1 MPLSVPNVLALV
13 ERMEARKEKGFGVS
27 PQTAPLI
34 IEALRVYARMHAGE
48 PAKYKVERWDS
59 QDAHVE
65 EIVATASLI
74 LVGHAAFANVSA
86 WNGREAPLVA
96 PPISITALWPIGI
109 RALGVNHR
117 SAIARRGAIA
127 RIR

>member
-74 LVGHAAFANVSA
+74 VIGHAAFHAA
-86 WNGREAPLVA
+86 IEQYP
-96 PPISITALWPIGI
+96 
-109 RALGVNHR
+109 R
-117 SAIARRGAIA
+117 SRLTLRQGARVILKYPE
-127 RIR
+127 

>member
-27 PQTAPLI
+27 SQTAPLI

-59 QDAHVE
+59 HDAHVE

-74 LVGHAAFANVSA
+74 VIGHAAFHAA
-86 WNGREAPLVA
+86 IEQYP
-96 PPISITALWPIGI
+96 
-109 RALGVNHR
+109 R
-117 SAIARRGAIA
+117 SRLTLRQGARVILKYPE
-127 RIR
+127 